1 LPPGDLDRALCGLEF
16 PTDSNVLVGLDRAD
30 DAGVYK
36 VTDDLAIIQT
46 VDFFTPI
53 VDDPYGFGQISAS
66 NALSDVYAMGGV
78 PKTAMNLVAFPIKDM
93 DMSVLRQILKGGLDK
108 MREAEVVLIGGHSV
122 EDKELKYGLSVTGF
136 IHPDRILTKKGL
148 KTGDRLILTKP
159 LGTGIINTAIKGGLA
174 SREIINTVT
183 RLMATLNRDA
193 AEMMKHYPV
202 HACTDITGF
211 GLLGHLA
218 EMIIDTKF
226 SVRLTSK
233 TIPIIPETLNY
244 AGMGLIPAGTYN
256 NRKFRECMVDFTPS
270 VDRLLQD
277 ILFDPQTSGG
287 LLMGVDRES
296 ADELLDKLNEKGLAN
311 AAIIG
316 EVLAEPKER
325 ILVD

>member
-1 LPPGDLDRALCGLEF
+1 M
-16 PTDSNVLVGLDRAD
+16 
-30 DAGVYK
+30 
-36 VTDDLAIIQT
+36 
-46 VDFFTPI
+46 DFFTPI
-53 VDDPYGFGQISAS
+53 VDDPYGFGQIAAS

-93 DMSVLRQILKGGLDK
+93 DMSVLRQILQGGLDK
-108 MREAEVVLIGGHSV
+108 MREAEVVLVGGHSV

-193 AEMMKHYPV
+193 AEIMKDYPV

-211 GLLGHLA
+211 GLLGHIA
-218 EMIIDTKF
+218 EMIIDTEF

-233 TIPIIPETLNY
+233 TIPVIPETLEY
-244 AGMGLIPAGTYN
+244 AGIGLIPAGTYN

-277 ILFDPQTSGG
+277 VLFDPQTSGG
-287 LLMGVDRES
+287 LLMCVDRES
-296 ADELLDKLNEKGLAN
+296 ADELLDKLKEKGLAT